1 MKIAVDIRPLSYPGT
16 GNAVYLYH
24 ILKEVL
30 ELTKH
35 KNWKWIFLTNKKIHP
50 DYIDLLCGEVDI
62 SITTSLFYQKLGPL
76 WFHQRVPLLLKKYSP
91 DVFWSTL
98 FLLPYHYKKKLS
110 IPAILNIH
118 DLSAWI
124 APNTMKYWN
133 QKYLKLFTLNSLLNA
148 DEILCLSETTKN
160 LILRIFQDN
169 DSIKDKN
176 YHVIYPGIVEPPKNR
191 KKPLNMPLEN
201 EFFLSV
207 GTLEPRKN
215 FETIIRAYIEAKK
228 ENTYLPPLIIAGKP
242 GWKMNETLQQLS
254 KNQLRSENI
263 FFIEAP
269 SVEELFWLYENC
281 LLFLFPSIYE
291 GFGLPILEAAYFKK
305 PQIISKIEIFQEIGR
320 LIDGIT
326 YIENPMS
333 IMEWNDAILY
343 YSNEKNLK
351 AYRKKIK
358 NKNLKIFDYKN
369 SAQKLVEILQK
380 YER

>member
-1 MKIAVDIRPLSYPGT
+1 MKIAVDVRPLSYPGT

-30 ELTKH
+30 EITKQ
-35 KNWKWIFLTNKKIHP
+35 KNWKWLFLTNKRIHP
-50 DYIDLLCGEVDI
+50 DYFDLLYGEVDI

-76 WFHQRVPLLLKKYSP
+76 WFHQKLPLLLQKYSP

-98 FLLPYHYKKKLS
+98 FLLPYNYKNRIS

-118 DLSAWI
+118 DLSAWM

-148 DEILCLSETTKN
+148 DEILCLSETTEN

-169 DSIKDKN
+169 NSIKNKN
-176 YHVIYPGIVEPPKNR
+176 YHVIYPGIIEPPKNR
-191 KKPLNMPLEN
+191 KKPLNMPQEN

-215 FETIIRAYIEAKK
+215 FETIIRAYFEAKK
-228 ENTYLPPLIIAGKP
+228 ENAYLPPLIIAGKP
-242 GWKMNETLQQLS
+242 GWRMSETLQQLS
-254 KNQLRSENI
+254 KNQFRSENI
-263 FFIEAP
+263 FFINAP
-269 SVEELFWLYENC
+269 TVEELFWLYEYC
-281 LLFLFPSIYE
+281 SLFLFPSIYE

-305 PQIISKIEIFQEIGR
+305 PQIISKIEIFQEIGKM
-320 LIDGIT
+320 IDGIT
-326 YIENPMS
+326 YIENPLS
-333 IMEWNDAILY
+333 IMEWKDAILY

-351 AYRKKIK
+351 AYQKKIK
-358 NKNLKIFDYKN
+358 NKNLKIFNYKN
-369 SAQKLVEILQK
+369 SAEKLVEILQK
-380 YER
+380 YEK

>member
-30 ELTKH
+30 EITKQ

-50 DYIDLLCGEVDI
+50 DYIDLLSGEVDI

-76 WFHQRVPLLLKKYSP
+76 WFHRKVPLLLKKYSP

-118 DLSAWI
+118 DLSAWV
-124 APNTMKYWN
+124 APQTMKFWN

-169 DSIKDKN
+169 DSIKSKN

-191 KKPLNMPLEN
+191 KKPLNMPQEN

-242 GWKMNETLQQLS
+242 GWKMNETLQHLS
-254 KNQLRSENI
+254 KNQFRSENI

-291 GFGLPILEAAYFKK
+291 GFGLPILEAAYFKR
-305 PQIISKIEIFQEIGR
+305 PQVISKIEIFQEIGKFV
-320 LIDGIT
+320 DGISF
-326 YIENPMS
+326 IENPLS
-333 IMEWNDAILY
+333 ITGWKDAILY
-343 YSNEKNLK
+343 YSNEENLK
-351 AYRKKIK
+351 AYQKKIK
-358 NKNLKIFDYKN
+358 NNNLKIFDYKI
-369 SAQKLVEILQK
+369 SAEKIVEILQK